1 MAETAAIISPEKKV
15 LIPDL
20 EAGCSLSDSI
30 TTEQLKKWKKEHPN
44 ANVKF
49 KLGDVVTTVIKTKN
63 GETITLK
70 HDTNLPRPYSLGF
83 RVQGTNGIWM
93 DINDSI
99 YIEGKSKSHN
109 WESDENYMKEY
120 DHSLWKKYENLAS
133 GAGHGGMD
141 WFLINAFVE
150 SVKNNVRPPLD
161 VYDCATMRVI
171 TPLSENSI
179 KNNGAPQKFPDFT
192 KGKWRIR

>member
-1 MAETAAIISPEKKV
+1 M
-15 LIPDL
+15 
-20 EAGCSLSDSI
+20 
-30 TTEQLKKWKKEHPN
+30 
-44 ANVKF
+44 
-49 KLGDVVTTVIKTKN
+49 N

-93 DINDSI
+93 DFNDSI
-99 YIEGKSKSHN
+99 YIEGKSPSHN
-109 WESDENYMKEY
+109 WEPDKDYMKEY
-120 DHSLWKKYENLAS
+120 DHPLWKKYENLAS

-179 KNNGAPQKFPDFT
+179 KNSGAPQKFIISL
-192 KGKWRIR
+192 KGNGEIKNNFCVNKIIKFFVNLDNPNTNFNEKNYIFFINFLFPFFVIFSI

>member
-1 MAETAAIISPEKKV
+1 
-15 LIPDL
+15 
-20 EAGCSLSDSI
+20 
-30 TTEQLKKWKKEHPN
+30 
-44 ANVKF
+44 
-49 KLGDVVTTVIKTKN
+49 
-63 GETITLK
+63 
-70 HDTNLPRPYSLGF
+70 
-83 RVQGTNGIWM
+83 M
-93 DINDSI
+93 DINNSI
-99 YIEGKSKSHN
+99 FIEGKSPSHN
-109 WESDENYMKEY
+109 WDSDENYMKEY

-192 KGKWRIR
+192 KGKWRYRKNNFYANKDY